1 MRRFATML
9 FGICITLASCF
20 KSETMQPPDEYGIT
34 DTVTHIHLSIFPNW
48 NFTSTRPVILKLGF
62 HKYRFDSTFAWD
74 PFSQRFVEWTGV
86 PVNGWHY
93 DYSEFGKYK
102 IDIITDTLID
112 ISRPAYRD
120 DGSYVYYEPNIDL
133 INKPVVK
140 IFDTVAG
147 KIVATLMLG
156 ERSYISID
164 LDTGRYRKP
173 IPNRPPSQELAK
185 TLNQCFKTVAGNY
198 RFAKF
203 KPR

>member
-1 MRRFATML
+1 MRRYTSML
-9 FGICITLASCF
+9 FGMVLMAASCS
-20 KSETMQPPDEYGIT
+20 KPEPMEAPDEYGIT
-34 DTVTHIHLSIFPNW
+34 DTVTHIHPSIFPNW
-48 NFTSTRPVILKLGF
+48 NFTNTRPVVLKLGF

-74 PFSQRFVEWTGV
+74 PFSQTFVEWMGV

-93 DYSEFGKYK
+93 DYREFGKYQ
-102 IDIITDTLID
+102 IHIPTDTLID
-112 ISRPAYRD
+112 ISKPAFD
-120 DGSYVYYEPNIDL
+120 DVGSYLYYEPNINL
-133 INKPVVK
+133 INKPVAK

-147 KIVATLMLG
+147 KIAATLILG

-185 TLNQCFKTVAGNY
+185 TLNQCFKAVAENY
-198 RFAKF
+198 RFIKF